1 MELPSYEPIVPI
13 FTPWQVI
20 EPKFKYRLAADETT
34 WNAWYDA
41 VNQPAWYVV
50 SPIDLYNAEKFS
62 AFILQT
68 ECITETQYDG
78 CCIISEHSGAVCTF
92 RGQSDT
98 EMDTYR
104 FEYEEWYN
112 VEQIYR
118 TGQLDYI
125 GAYTGKVEIN
135 GNPPNA
141 KLWMDKMNCEAQD
154 PNDFICTAW

>member
-1 MELPSYEPIVPI
+1 MI
-13 FTPWQVI
+13 
-20 EPKFKYRLAADETT
+20 
-34 WNAWYDA
+34 
-41 VNQPAWYVV
+41 
-50 SPIDLYNAEKFS
+50 S
-62 AFILQT
+62 A
-68 ECITETQYDG
+68 
-78 CCIISEHSGAVCTF
+78 HSGAVCTI
-92 RGQSDT
+92 RGQSST

-141 KLWMDKMNCEAQD
+141 LMWMDKMNCEA
-154 PNDFICTAW
+154 

>member
-1 MELPSYEPIVPI
+1 M
-13 FTPWQVI
+13 
-20 EPKFKYRLAADETT
+20 
-34 WNAWYDA
+34 DA
-41 VNQPAWYVV
+41 VTDQSEYVV
-50 SPIDLYNAEKFS
+50 SPIDRYNAEKFS

-68 ECITETQYDG
+68 RCVTGSQYDG
-78 CCIISEHSGAVCTF
+78 CCLISEHSGALCTI
-92 RGQSDT
+92 RGQSST

-141 KLWMDKMNCEAQD
+141 LLWMDKMNCEAQD
-154 PNDFICTAW
+154 SNDFLCTAWQPAWRTTFDYD